1 MADLV
6 KIEREKGGHLC
17 NLLPVGERGA
27 ENREGEEGEKKG
39 KKGGGHCVFVV
50 CLLKKEVGI

>member
-17 NLLPVGERGA
+17 NLLPVAERGA
-27 ENREGEEGEKKG
+27 ENREGEEDEKKG
-39 KKGGGHCVFVV
+39 KKGGGHCVCVCVV
-50 CLLKKEVGI
+50 C